1 MLLEHHKTLL
11 KRKKKHCFIGV
22 VHSFGS
28 FKVQNFVDNDSED
41 VGDDNYVQYLNKN
54 LSTFL
59 NDVWLMLQMVFGG
72 LTDVNLHALA
82 RERER
87 ERERV
92 KLAV

>member
-11 KRKKKHCFIGV
+11 KRKKTLFHWCFI
-22 VHSFGS
+22 SFGS
-28 FKVQNFVDNDSED
+28 FKVQNIVDNDSED

-82 RERER
+82 RERE
-87 ERERV
+87 
-92 KLAV
+92 